1 MDFKKLDLKVR
12 NLRSKDARYDVAL
25 GNSVVVRVAAT
36 GGKSFVLKAL
46 IGDKQ
51 QRLAR
56 AFLAGLTPGTGQPD
70 PEWVHPAPPQGGPSP
85 PEG

>member
-51 QRLAR
+51 QRLALGSR
-56 AFLAGLTPGTGQPD
+56 PLACAWPLTRPRR
-70 PEWVHPAPPQGGPSP
+70 
-85 PEG
+85 